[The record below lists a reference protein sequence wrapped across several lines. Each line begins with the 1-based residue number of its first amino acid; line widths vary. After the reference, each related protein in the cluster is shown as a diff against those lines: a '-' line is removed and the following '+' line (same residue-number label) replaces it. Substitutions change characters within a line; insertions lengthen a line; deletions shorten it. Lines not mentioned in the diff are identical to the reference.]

1 MPDLRPAVLLDV
13 DGTLLDTNY
22 LHVLA
27 WWQAFEDTGR
37 GPVAMSAIHRAIGI
51 PSDGLVR
58 QLIGERRREDRR
70 RAQQALR
77 TAAREREAVPEDR

>member
-27 WWQAFEDTGR
+27 WWQAVR
-37 GPVAMSAIHRAIGI
+37 GHRARSG
-51 PSDGLVR
+51 
-58 QLIGERRREDRR
+58 
-70 RAQQALR
+70 
-77 TAAREREAVPEDR
+77 AR

>member
-37 GPVAMSAIHRAIGI
+37 GPVAMSA
-51 PSDGLVR
+51 S
-58 QLIGERRREDRR
+58 
-70 RAQQALR
+70 
-77 TAAREREAVPEDR
+77 TARSASPATASCAS

>member
-27 WWQAFEDTGR
+27 WWQAFVDTGH
-37 GPVAMSAIHRAIGI
+37 GPIAMSAIHRVIGM
-51 PSDGLVR
+51 PSEGL
-58 QLIGERRREDRR
+58 
-70 RAQQALR
+70 
-77 TAAREREAVPEDR
+77 